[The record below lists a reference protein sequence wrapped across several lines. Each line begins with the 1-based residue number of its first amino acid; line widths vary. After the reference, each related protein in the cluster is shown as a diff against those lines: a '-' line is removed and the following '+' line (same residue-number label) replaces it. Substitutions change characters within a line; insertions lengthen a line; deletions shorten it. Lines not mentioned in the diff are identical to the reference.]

1 MRTIITALFPILFI
15 TSVFV
20 STVNASAYNGYSY
33 KYACSNEPASYPST
47 SAFIKYISLTASTNG
62 KSVFVDWVTAAEE
75 NNSHFEVERS
85 LDLKTFKTVA
95 LVLDGFANNGKGK
108 TYKFKETA
116 GYLGKAKK
124 VYYRL
129 KQIDRDGKVSYSAV
143 LTVDF
148 SVTDN
153 SNLNKQ
159 TNL

>member
-75 NNSHFEVERS
+75 NNSQITERVKLIS
-85 LDLKTFKTVA
+85 LKKLQAIWEKLKKCITV
-95 LVLDGFANNGKGK
+95 
-108 TYKFKETA
+108 
-116 GYLGKAKK
+116 
-124 VYYRL
+124 
-129 KQIDRDGKVSYSAV
+129 
-143 LTVDF
+143 
-148 SVTDN
+148 
-153 SNLNKQ
+153 
-159 TNL
+159 